1 MTPESMIESELW
13 GPNPDIQPADN
24 LEDVIFLFNPTKP
37 LDGKYLRFYV
47 NRGST
52 ARRDMVTW
60 LRVND
65 LKRGQPI
72 RLLFTGHSGCGKSTE
87 LNQLC
92 RELEQEFFVVKVS
105 TKLIIQPTDLTA
117 VDVVLIAAMSLFKQ
131 ATQEDVINKAPAQ
144 RMSDVWQG
152 LVDFIRDRVFGK
164 LPYREPGEGLELS
177 AKVSALVFEFEAKY
191 GQDAP
196 TREQI
201 RRRMADRLSEVV
213 ERVND
218 LARFVR
224 AATGRPVVF
233 VFDDTDKPDR
243 ERARKLFFDNAT
255 TLTSFA
261 ASVIFTFNIALW
273 YDVEF
278 KHFRDY
284 YGQRILLPNINL
296 YSHDGGRNDD
306 GWKLMERILSER
318 LHQMMVTDD
327 ARRIL
332 IESSGGLVRGLI
344 GLTQFAAVNAL
355 GRGAMRIEAPD
366 ADHAVS
372 ELRKD
377 FTAALEA
384 KDYAMLASRHADK
397 LLSSDPETQEL
408 LQGLA
413 LLQYSNGEVWCDV
426 HPVVLKLLQER
437 QR

>member
-1 MTPESMIESELW
+1 MISEPVVDSGRWRLD
-13 GPNPDIQPADN
+13 PDVQPADN
-24 LEDVIFLFNPTKP
+24 LEDVIYLFNPIKP

-52 ARRDMVTW
+52 ARRDMLTW

-72 RLLFTGHSGCGKSTE
+72 KLLFTGHSGCGKSTE
-87 LNQLC
+87 LNRLC
-92 RELEQEFFVVKVS
+92 QELRQEFFVVKVS

-131 ATQEDVINKAPAQ
+131 ATQEDVIAKAPAQ
-144 RMSDVWQG
+144 RISDVWQG
-152 LVDFIRDRVFGK
+152 LVSFIQDRVFGK
-164 LPYREPGEGLELS
+164 LPYREPGEGLELG
-177 AKVSALVFEFEAKY
+177 AKVSYLVFEFEAKY

-201 RRRMADRLSEVV
+201 RQRMADRLSEVI

-224 AATGRPVVF
+224 VATGRPVVF

-243 ERARKLFFDNAT
+243 ERARKLFFDHAT

-273 YDVEF
+273 YDAEF
-278 KHFRDY
+278 NHFRDY

-296 YSHDGGRNDD
+296 YARNGDRNED
-306 GWKLMERILSER
+306 GWRLMERILAER
-318 LHQMMVTDD
+318 MHPMMITDD
-327 ARRIL
+327 ARCIL
-332 IESSGGLVRGLI
+332 IEASGGLVRSLI

-355 GRGAMRIEAPD
+355 GRGAMRIERPD
-366 ADHAVS
+366 AARAVS
-372 ELRKD
+372 ELQKD

-384 KDYAMLASRHADK
+384 KQYEVLAARHADK
-397 LLSSDPETQEL
+397 HLSSDPETQEL
-408 LQGLA
+408 LQQLA

-426 HPVVLKLLQER
+426 HPVVLPLLEER
-437 QR
+437 RR

>member
-1 MTPESMIESELW
+1 MTSDATIGNDRCGL
-13 GPNPDIQPADN
+13 NPTIQPADN
-24 LEDVIFLFNPTKP
+24 LEDVIFLFNPRQP
-37 LDGKYLRFYV
+37 LDGEYLRFYV
-47 NRGST
+47 NRGSP
-52 ARRDMVTW
+52 ARRDMLTW

-72 RLLFTGHSGCGKSTE
+72 KLLFTGHSGCGKSTE
-87 LNQLC
+87 LNRLC
-92 RELEQEFFVVKVS
+92 QELRQDFFVVTVS

-117 VDVVLIAAMSLFKQ
+117 VDVILIAAMSLFKH
-131 ATQEDVINKAPAQ
+131 ATQEAVIAKAPAQ
-144 RMSDVWQG
+144 RISDVWQG
-152 LVDFIRDRVFGK
+152 LVNFIQDRVFGK
-164 LPYREPGEGLELS
+164 LPYREPCEGLEFG
-177 AKVSALVFEFEAKY
+177 AKVSYLVFEFEAKY

-201 RRRMADRLSEVV
+201 RQRMADRLSEVV

-224 AATGRPVVF
+224 ATTGRPVVF

-255 TLTSFA
+255 TLTSFV

-273 YDVEF
+273 YDGEF

-296 YSHDGGRNDD
+296 YAHNGDRNED
-306 GWKLMERILSER
+306 GWRLMEQILAER
-318 LHQMMVTDD
+318 MHPMMVTED
-327 ARRIL
+327 ARRVL
-332 IESSGGLVRGLI
+332 IEASGGLVRGLI

-355 GRGAMRIEAPD
+355 GRGAMRIETPD
-366 ADHAVS
+366 AERAVA

-384 KDYAMLASRHADK
+384 KHYDALAARHADK
-397 LLSSDPETQEL
+397 QLSSDPETQEL

-426 HPVVLKLLQER
+426 HPVVLKLLEER